1 MSKQLVPDHEYIEGE
16 DSVSHEEIHAD
27 LMAGIEEMK
36 ADIRAK
42 RLSKFVAESADWIGR
57 APSTEQ
63 ERQQVTTLR
72 KRALALT
79 GN

>member
-1 MSKQLVPDHEYIEGE
+1 MAKQLMPDEWIEGE
-16 DSVSHEEIHAD
+16 DIVSCEEIHAD
-27 LMAGIEEMK
+27 LMAGIEEME

-57 APSTEQ
+57 APTNDEEKQRVSK
-63 ERQQVTTLR
+63 LR
-72 KRALALT
+72 ERALTLV